1 MTRKG
6 FWMSA
11 AAVLVLGLAA
21 ASGWAQDVSIK
32 AAEKA
37 IDNADPDAVDPNLIK
52 GEKYT
57 IDFQFDR
64 PEPIVVTGPTGEK
77 QIYWYVVYTVTNKTG
92 QDRTFVPVFT
102 LFADTGAVSR
112 AGIYPTVYDAIKK
125 LRKPKFLENAV
136 QMMGKL
142 LIGEDNART
151 GVAIF
156 PPLSFKTTKFT
167 IFVEGL
173 SGEFIERPGPAAPL
187 QPGSG
192 KPEEVKPDTGKDAVI
207 RLRKTLT
214 LKYTLPSE
222 NWMQSL
228 DQPVFQ
234 SKKWTWR

>member
-1 MTRKG
+1 MARNG

-11 AAVLVLGLAA
+11 AIVLVLGVAA
-21 ASGWAQDVSIK
+21 ASGWAQDLSAK

-52 GEKYT
+52 GEKWNL
-57 IDFQFDR
+57 DFQFDR

-77 QIYWYVVYTVTNKTG
+77 QIYWYVLYTVTNKTG

-102 LFADTGAVSR
+102 LFADTGALSR
-112 AGIYPTVYDAIKK
+112 AGIYPSVFDAVKK

-142 LIGEDNART
+142 LVGEDNART

-167 IFVEGL
+167 IFIEGL
-173 SGEFIERPGPAAPL
+173 SGEFIERPNPVAPPQAAA
-187 QPGSG
+187 G
-192 KPEEVKPDTGKDAVI
+192 KPEEVKPDADKVI
-207 RLRKTLT
+207 RLRKTLALT
-214 LKYTLPSE
+214 YTLPSE
-222 NWMQSL
+222 NWMQNL
-228 DQPVFQ
+228 DQPIFQ
-234 SKKWTWR
+234 GKKWTWR

>member
-1 MTRKG
+1 MVRKG

-11 AAVLVLGLAA
+11 ALVLVLGLAA
-21 ASGWAQDVSIK
+21 ATGWAQNASIK

-37 IDNADPDAVDPNLIK
+37 IDNADPDAVDPNLVK

-77 QIYWYVVYTVTNKTG
+77 KIYWYVLYTVTNKTG

-102 LFADTGAVSR
+102 LFSDTGDVTR
-112 AGIYPTVYDAIKK
+112 AGIYPTVYDAVKK

-136 QMMGKL
+136 QVTGKL
-142 LIGEDNART
+142 LVGEDNART

-156 PPLSFKTTKFT
+156 PPISFKTTRFT
-167 IFVEGL
+167 IFIEGL
-173 SGEFIERPGPAAPL
+173 SGEFIERADAAAPP
-187 QPGSG
+187 QASSG
-192 KPEEVKPDTGKDAVI
+192 KPEEVKSEATDKVI
-207 RLRKTLT
+207 RLRKTLALT
-214 LKYTLPSE
+214 YTLPGE
-222 NWMQSL
+222 NWMKNL

-234 SKKWTWR
+234 CKKWTWR

>member
-1 MTRKG
+1 MARNG

-11 AAVLVLGLAA
+11 AMVLVLGLAA
-21 ASGWAQDVSIK
+21 ASGWAQDLSAK

-52 GEKYT
+52 GEKWNL
-57 IDFQFDR
+57 DFQFDR

-77 QIYWYVVYTVTNKTG
+77 QIYWYVLYTVTNKTG
-92 QDRTFVPVFT
+92 QDRSFVPVFT
-102 LFADTGAVSR
+102 LFADTGALSR
-112 AGIYPTVYDAIKK
+112 AGIYPSVFDAVKK

-142 LIGEDNART
+142 LVGEDNART

-173 SGEFIERPGPAAPL
+173 SGEFIERPEPAAPP
-187 QPGSG
+187 QGG
-192 KPEEVKPDTGKDAVI
+192 AAKPEEVKPDADKLI
-207 RLRKTLT
+207 RLRKTMALT
-214 LKYTLPSE
+214 YTLPSE
-222 NWMQSL
+222 NWMTTL

-234 SKKWTWR
+234 CKKWTWR